1 MRPMNGMDQDPGSSQ
16 AVAPHRLRQAA
27 TERGLCIDDGFT
39 WRISSRLCLG
49 VEHGDYNGAELLGI
63 GIDRFLWIAARDNST
78 RTARLFSCNRPDDGV
93 VVFDPATPQK
103 ASRNAAASDWSPFA
117 HGAADVLRSRGHAVR
132 RGFDAVVYSEIPGGG
147 MSRSAALSIALLLTF
162 AAEPRALLADRM
174 ELARMAQAIENEH
187 LGSPC
192 GILDPLVIAHAHRG
206 AAVRY
211 QPDGHRVT
219 HIPWGG
225 DPMQLCVLAL
235 DTGRSRHGLQQATYP
250 ERVRECAQIV
260 ALAQPSL
267 GGQSL
272 AHLASGDRYE
282 RTLQL
287 LTNAPSGLSA
297 RLRYLNGAIARFPRM
312 LAAFAAGDA
321 RELGRCMREDGI
333 SLRSDYCISGPEL
346 EGMCE
351 IARAHPG
358 SFGERMLG
366 GGDCGASGAIVDPAC
381 AEDILAAVQ
390 REYPKRFPAFAH
402 AFATHR
408 CAMADGIAAVAL
420 R

>member
-1 MRPMNGMDQDPGSSQ
+1 MNREPEDSG
-16 AVAPHRLRQAA
+16 AVAPACLREAA
-27 TERGLCIDDGFT
+27 TARGLDIGNGFA
-39 WRISSRLCLG
+39 WRISSRICLG
-49 VEHGDYNGAELLGI
+49 VEHGDYNGTELLGI
-63 GIDRFLWIAARDNST
+63 GIDRFLWIAARDNATS
-78 RTARLFSCNRPDDGV
+78 TARLFSCNRADDGV
-93 VVFDPATPQK
+93 VELDPSNPQK
-103 ASRNAAASDWSPFA
+103 AARNAQPSDWTPFA

-132 RGFDAVVYSEIPGGG
+132 RGFDAVIYSEIPGGG

-162 AAEPRALLADRM
+162 AADPRALLEDRM

-187 LGSPC
+187 LHSPC
-192 GILDPLVIAHAHRG
+192 GILDPLMIAHAKRG

-211 QPDGHRVT
+211 QPDWDRVT
-219 HIPWGG
+219 HVPWGG
-225 DPMQLCVLAL
+225 DPKSLCLLAL

-250 ERVRECAQIV
+250 ERVRECAQIL
-260 ALAQPSL
+260 ALLQPSL
-267 GGQSL
+267 GGDSL
-272 AHLASGDRYE
+272 ADLASGDRYQ
-282 RTLQL
+282 RALQL
-287 LTNAPSGLSA
+287 LSHAPSDLSA
-297 RLRYLNGAIARFPRM
+297 RLRYLSGAIARFPRM
-312 LAAFAAGDA
+312 LAAFALGDA

-351 IARAHPG
+351 LVRAHPG

-366 GGDCGASGAIVDPAC
+366 GGDCGASGAIVDPEYAD
-381 AEDILAAVQ
+381 DILAAVH
-390 REYPKRFPAFAH
+390 REYPRRFPAFAR